1 MNYIN
6 IIEGFWRMNAY
17 DRFSSSEIILYLYLV
32 HICNQNYWNMPIACK
47 TATLQSELGLNK
59 STIIRARVKLRERGL
74 IEFTEGVQNS
84 CSPKY
89 RLLDIHSRKNATASA
104 TAHATDSATADETIN
119 KDIDRDKYN
128 YSFAHQKK
136 NRGHGIDKQKDKD
149 QRRSIDVSPATQ
161 EGYNAPF

>member
-59 STIIRARVKLRERGL
+59 STIIRARAKLRERGL

-84 CSPKY
+84 SSSKY
-89 RLLDIHSRKNATASA
+89 RLLNIHSCKNATAFA
-104 TAHATDSATADETIN
+104 TAHVTDTATAGATISKN
-119 KDIDRDKYN
+119 KNRDKYN
-128 YSFAHQKK
+128 YSIACEKK
-136 NRGHGIDKQKDKD
+136 NRGYGITKQNNKN
-149 QRRSIDVSPATQ
+149 QRRSIDVSPTTQ
-161 EGYNAPF
+161 EGYDAPF

>member
-1 MNYIN
+1 
-6 IIEGFWRMNAY
+6 MNAY

-59 STIIRARVKLRERGL
+59 STIIRARAKLRERGL

-89 RLLDIHSRKNATASA
+89 SLLDIHSCKNATASA
-104 TAHATDSATADETIN
+104 TARATDSATAGATNI
-119 KDIDRDKYN
+119 KDNNRDKYN
-128 YSFAHQKK
+128 YSTAFEKK
-136 NRGHGIDKQKDKD
+136 IRGYGTTKQNDKD
-149 QRRSIDVSPATQ
+149 QRRSIEVCPATQ
-161 EGYNAPF
+161 KGYDAPF

>member
-6 IIEGFWRMNAY
+6 IIEGFWKMNAY

-59 STIIRARVKLRERGL
+59 STIIRARAKLRERGL
-74 IEFTEGVQNS
+74 IDFTEGVQNS

-89 RLLDIHSRKNATASA
+89 RLLDIHSCRNATAR
-104 TAHATDSATADETIN
+104 ATDNATADATIN
-119 KDIDRDKYN
+119 KDTDRDKYN

-136 NRGHGIDKQKDKD
+136 NRGYGIDKQKDKD

-161 EGYNAPF
+161 EGYDAPF

>member
-47 TATLQSELGLNK
+47 TATLQSELGMNK
-59 STIIRARVKLRERGL
+59 STIIRARAKLRERGL

-89 RLLDIHSRKNATASA
+89 RILEIHSCKNATASA
-104 TAHATDSATADETIN
+104 TARATDSATAGATNI
-119 KDIDRDKYN
+119 KDNNRDKYN
-128 YSFAHQKK
+128 YSTAFEKK
-136 NRGHGIDKQKDKD
+136 NRGYGTTKQNNKD

-161 EGYNAPF
+161 KGYDAPF

>member
-6 IIEGFWRMNAY
+6 IIEGFWKMNAY

-32 HICNQNYWNMPIACK
+32 HICNQNYWEMPIACK
-47 TATLQSELGLNK
+47 TATQQSELGLNK

-89 RLLDIHSRKNATASA
+89 RLLDIHSCKNATASA
-104 TAHATDSATADETIN
+104 TAHATDTATAGATIS
-119 KDIDRDKYN
+119 KDKNRDKYN
-128 YSFAHQKK
+128 YSIACEKK
-136 NRGHGIDKQKDKD
+136 NRGYGTTKQDDKN

-161 EGYNAPF
+161 EGYDAPF

>member
-1 MNYIN
+1 
-6 IIEGFWRMNAY
+6 MNAY

-32 HICNQNYWNMPIACK
+32 HICNQNYWKMPIACK

-59 STIIRARVKLRERGL
+59 STIIRARAKLRERGL

-89 RLLDIHSRKNATASA
+89 HLLNIHSCKNATASA
-104 TAHATDSATADETIN
+104 TAHATAGTTNI
-119 KDIDRDKYN
+119 KDNNRDKYN
-128 YSFAHQKK
+128 YSIACEKK
-136 NRGHGIDKQKDKD
+136 NRGYGITKQNDKN

-161 EGYNAPF
+161 EGYDAPF

>member
-6 IIEGFWRMNAY
+6 IIEGFWKMNAY

-89 RLLDIHSRKNATASA
+89 RLLDINRCKNATASA
-104 TAHATDSATADETIN
+104 TAHATADETIN

-136 NRGHGIDKQKDKD
+136 NRGHGIDKQKDKN
-149 QRRSIDVSPATQ
+149 QRRSIDVSPAQQ
-161 EGYNAPF
+161 EGYDAPF

>member
-1 MNYIN
+1 
-6 IIEGFWRMNAY
+6 MNAY

-59 STIIRARVKLRERGL
+59 STIIRARAKLRERGL

-89 RLLDIHSRKNATASA
+89 SLLEIHSCKNATASA
-104 TAHATDSATADETIN
+104 TARATDSATAGATNI
-119 KDIDRDKYN
+119 KDNNRDKYN
-128 YSFAHQKK
+128 YSTAFEKK
-136 NRGHGIDKQKDKD
+136 IRGYGTIKQNDKD

-161 EGYNAPF
+161 KGYDAPF

>member
-1 MNYIN
+1 
-6 IIEGFWRMNAY
+6 MNAY

-89 RLLDIHSRKNATASA
+89 RLLDIHSCKNATASA
-104 TAHATDSATADETIN
+104 TGTATADETIN

-128 YSFAHQKK
+128 YSFAYQKK
-136 NRGHGIDKQKDKD
+136 NRGHGIDKQKDKN

-161 EGYNAPF
+161 EGYDAPF

>member
-1 MNYIN
+1 
-6 IIEGFWRMNAY
+6 MNAY

-59 STIIRARVKLRERGL
+59 STIIRARAKLRERGL
-74 IEFTEGVQNS
+74 IEFTEGIQNS
-84 CSPKY
+84 SSPKY
-89 RLLDIHSRKNATASA
+89 RLLDIHGCRNATADA
-104 TAHATDSATADETIN
+104 TIN

-161 EGYNAPF
+161 EGYDAPF

>member
-1 MNYIN
+1 MSYIN
-6 IIEGFWRMNAY
+6 IIEEFWKMYAY

-59 STIIRARVKLRERGL
+59 STIIRARAKLRERGL
-74 IEFTEGVQNS
+74 IGFTEGVQNS

-89 RLLDIHSRKNATASA
+89 HLLNIHSCKNATASA
-104 TAHATDSATADETIN
+104 TAHATDTATAGTTNI
-119 KDIDRDKYN
+119 KDNNRDKYN
-128 YSFAHQKK
+128 YSIACEKK
-136 NRGHGIDKQKDKD
+136 NRGYGITKQNDKN

-161 EGYNAPF
+161 EGYDAPF

>member
-59 STIIRARVKLRERGL
+59 STIIRARAKLRERGL

-89 RLLDIHSRKNATASA
+89 SLLDIHSCKNATASA
-104 TAHATDSATADETIN
+104 TARATDSATAGATNI
-119 KDIDRDKYN
+119 KDNNRDKYN
-128 YSFAHQKK
+128 YSTAFEKK
-136 NRGHGIDKQKDKD
+136 IRGYGTTKQNDKD
-149 QRRSIDVSPATQ
+149 QRRSIEVCPATQ
-161 EGYNAPF
+161 KGYDAPF

>member
-59 STIIRARVKLRERGL
+59 STIIRARTKLRERGL

-89 RLLDIHSRKNATASA
+89 SLLDIHSCKNATTSA
-104 TAHATDSATADETIN
+104 TARATDSATAGATNTKDNN
-119 KDIDRDKYN
+119 KDKYN
-128 YSFAHQKK
+128 YSTAFEKE
-136 NRGHGIDKQKDKD
+136 NRGYGITKQNDKD

-161 EGYNAPF
+161 EGYDAPF

>member
-6 IIEGFWRMNAY
+6 IIEGFWKMNAY

-59 STIIRARVKLRERGL
+59 STIIRARAKLRERGL
-74 IEFTEGVQNS
+74 IDFTEGVQNS
-84 CSPKY
+84 SSPKY
-89 RLLDIHSRKNATASA
+89 RLLDIHSCKNATAFA
-104 TAHATDSATADETIN
+104 TAHATDTATAGATIS
-119 KDIDRDKYN
+119 KDKNRDKYN
-128 YSFAHQKK
+128 YSIACEKK
-136 NRGHGIDKQKDKD
+136 NRGYGITKQNNKN

-161 EGYNAPF
+161 EGYDAPF

>member
-6 IIEGFWRMNAY
+6 IIEGFWKMNAY

-59 STIIRARVKLRERGL
+59 STIIRARAKLRVRGL

-89 RLLDIHSRKNATASA
+89 RLFDIHSCRNATAR
-104 TAHATDSATADETIN
+104 ATDNATADATID

-136 NRGHGIDKQKDKD
+136 NRGYGIDKQKDKN

-161 EGYNAPF
+161 EGYDAPF

>member
-32 HICNQNYWNMPIACK
+32 HICNQNYWKMPIACK

-59 STIIRARVKLRERGL
+59 STIIRARAKLRERGL
-74 IEFTEGVQNS
+74 IDFTEGVQNS

-89 RLLDIHSRKNATASA
+89 RLLDIHSCKNAT
-104 TAHATDSATADETIN
+104 
-119 KDIDRDKYN
+119 
-128 YSFAHQKK
+128 
-136 NRGHGIDKQKDKD
+136 KQLDT
-149 QRRSIDVSPATQ
+149 V
-161 EGYNAPF
+161 

>member
-1 MNYIN
+1 
-6 IIEGFWRMNAY
+6 MNAY

-32 HICNQNYWNMPIACK
+32 HICNQNYWEMPVACK

-89 RLLDIHSRKNATASA
+89 RLLDIHSCKNATASA
-104 TAHATDSATADETIN
+104 TAHATDTATAGATIS
-119 KDIDRDKYN
+119 KDKNRDKYN
-128 YSFAHQKK
+128 YSIACEKK
-136 NRGHGIDKQKDKD
+136 NRGYGTTKQDDKN

-161 EGYNAPF
+161 EGYDAPF

>member
-6 IIEGFWRMNAY
+6 IIEGFWKMNAY
-17 DRFSSSEIILYLYLV
+17 DRVSSSEIILYLYLV

-89 RLLDIHSRKNATASA
+89 RLLDINRCKNATASA
-104 TAHATDSATADETIN
+104 TAHATADETIN

-136 NRGHGIDKQKDKD
+136 NRGHGIDKQKDKN
-149 QRRSIDVSPATQ
+149 QRRSIDVSPTQQ
-161 EGYNAPF
+161 EGYDAPF

>member
-59 STIIRARVKLRERGL
+59 STIIRARAKLRERGL
-74 IEFTEGVQNS
+74 IDFTEGVQNS

-89 RLLDIHSRKNATASA
+89 RLLDIHSCKNATASA
-104 TAHATDSATADETIN
+104 TAHTTDTATAGATIS
-119 KDIDRDKYN
+119 KDKNRDKYN
-128 YSFAHQKK
+128 YSIACEKK
-136 NRGHGIDKQKDKD
+136 NRGYGTTKQDD
-149 QRRSIDVSPATQ
+149 QNQCRSIDVSPATQ
-161 EGYNAPF
+161 EGYDAPF

>member
-1 MNYIN
+1 
-6 IIEGFWRMNAY
+6 MNAY
-17 DRFSSSEIILYLYLV
+17 DRFSSSEIILYLYLL

-59 STIIRARVKLRERGL
+59 STIIRARAKLRERGL
-74 IEFTEGVQNS
+74 IDFTEGAQNS

-89 RLLDIHSRKNATASA
+89 RLLDIHRCKNATASA
-104 TAHATDSATADETIN
+104 TDTATADETIN

-161 EGYNAPF
+161 EGYDAPF

>member
-1 MNYIN
+1 
-6 IIEGFWRMNAY
+6 MNAY

-89 RLLDIHSRKNATASA
+89 RLLDINRCKNATASA
-104 TAHATDSATADETIN
+104 TAHATADETIN

-136 NRGHGIDKQKDKD
+136 NRGHGIDKQKDKN
-149 QRRSIDVSPATQ
+149 QRRSIDVSPAQQ
-161 EGYNAPF
+161 EGYDAPF

>member
-59 STIIRARVKLRERGL
+59 STIIRARAKLRERGL

-89 RLLDIHSRKNATASA
+89 SLLDIHSCKNATASA
-104 TAHATDSATADETIN
+104 TDSATAGATNI
-119 KDIDRDKYN
+119 KDNNRDKYN
-128 YSFAHQKK
+128 YSTAFEKK
-136 NRGHGIDKQKDKD
+136 NRDYGTTKQNNKD

-161 EGYNAPF
+161 EGYDAPF

>member
-32 HICNQNYWNMPIACK
+32 HLCNQNYWNMPIACK

-59 STIIRARVKLRERGL
+59 RTIIRARVKLRERGL

-84 CSPKY
+84 SSPKY
-89 RLLDIHSRKNATASA
+89 RMLNIHSCKNATAY
-104 TAHATDSATADETIN
+104 ATDSATADETIN
-119 KDIDRDKYN
+119 KDNNKDKYN
-128 YSFAHQKK
+128 YSTAFEKK

-161 EGYNAPF
+161 EGYDAPF

>member
-59 STIIRARVKLRERGL
+59 STIIRARAKLRERGL

-89 RLLDIHSRKNATASA
+89 SLLDIHSCKNATASA
-104 TAHATDSATADETIN
+104 TARATDSATAGATNI
-119 KDIDRDKYN
+119 KDNNRDKYN
-128 YSFAHQKK
+128 YSTAFEKK
-136 NRGHGIDKQKDKD
+136 IRGYGTTKQNDKD

-161 EGYNAPF
+161 KGYDAPF

>member
-1 MNYIN
+1 
-6 IIEGFWRMNAY
+6 MNAY

-59 STIIRARVKLRERGL
+59 STIIRARAKLRERGL
-74 IEFTEGVQNS
+74 IDFTEGVQNS

-89 RLLDIHSRKNATASA
+89 RLLDIHSCKNATASA
-104 TAHATDSATADETIN
+104 TAHTTDTATAGATIS
-119 KDIDRDKYN
+119 KDKNRDKYN
-128 YSFAHQKK
+128 YSIACEKK
-136 NRGHGIDKQKDKD
+136 NRGYGTTKQDD
-149 QRRSIDVSPATQ
+149 QNQRRSIDVSPATQ

>member
-59 STIIRARVKLRERGL
+59 STIIRARAKLRERGL

-89 RLLDIHSRKNATASA
+89 SLLDIHSCKNTTASA
-104 TAHATDSATADETIN
+104 TAHANDNVTAGATNIKN
-119 KDIDRDKYN
+119 NNRDKYN
-128 YSFAHQKK
+128 YSIAFEKK
-136 NRGHGIDKQKDKD
+136 NRCCRTTKQDDKN
-149 QRRSIDVSPATQ
+149 QRRSIDVSPTKQ
-161 EGYNAPF
+161 EG

>member
-59 STIIRARVKLRERGL
+59 STIIRARAKLRERGL

-84 CSPKY
+84 SSPKY
-89 RLLDIHSRKNATASA
+89 RLLDIHSCKNATAFA
-104 TAHATDSATADETIN
+104 TAHVTDTATAGATISKN
-119 KDIDRDKYN
+119 KNRDKYN
-128 YSFAHQKK
+128 YSIACEKK
-136 NRGHGIDKQKDKD
+136 NRGYGITKQNDKN

-161 EGYNAPF
+161 EGYDAPF

>member
-6 IIEGFWRMNAY
+6 IIEGFWKMNAY
-17 DRFSSSEIILYLYLV
+17 DRFSSSEIILYLYLL

-47 TATLQSELGLNK
+47 TATLQSA
-59 STIIRARVKLRERGL
+59 T
-74 IEFTEGVQNS
+74 
-84 CSPKY
+84 
-89 RLLDIHSRKNATASA
+89 DNATADA
-104 TAHATDSATADETIN
+104 TID

-136 NRGHGIDKQKDKD
+136 NRGYGIDKQKDKN

-161 EGYNAPF
+161 EGYDAPF

>member
-6 IIEGFWRMNAY
+6 IIEGFWRMNAF

-59 STIIRARVKLRERGL
+59 STIIRARAKLRERGL
-74 IEFTEGVQNS
+74 IEFIEGVQNS

-89 RLLDIHSRKNATASA
+89 SLLDIHSCKNATASA
-104 TAHATDSATADETIN
+104 TARATDSATAGATNI
-119 KDIDRDKYN
+119 KDNNRDKYN
-128 YSFAHQKK
+128 YSTAFEKK
-136 NRGHGIDKQKDKD
+136 NRVYGTTKQ
-149 QRRSIDVSPATQ
+149 QGSTQ
-161 EGYNAPF
+161 KH

>member
-6 IIEGFWRMNAY
+6 IIEGFWKMNAY
-17 DRFSSSEIILYLYLV
+17 DRFSSSEIILYLYLL

-59 STIIRARVKLRERGL
+59 STIIRARAKLRERGL
-74 IEFTEGVQNS
+74 IDFTEGAQNS

-89 RLLDIHSRKNATASA
+89 RLLDIHSCKNATASA

-119 KDIDRDKYN
+119 KDRDKYN

-136 NRGHGIDKQKDKD
+136 NRGHEIYKQKDKD

-161 EGYNAPF
+161 EGYDAPF

>member
-1 MNYIN
+1 
-6 IIEGFWRMNAY
+6 MNAY
-17 DRFSSSEIILYLYLV
+17 DRFSSSEIILYPYLV

-74 IEFTEGVQNS
+74 IDFTESVQNS
-84 CSPKY
+84 SSPKY
-89 RLLDIHSRKNATASA
+89 RLLNIHSCKN
-104 TAHATDSATADETIN
+104 ATDSATADETIN

-136 NRGHGIDKQKDKD
+136 NRGHEIDKQKDKD